1 MICPCIIYIFLLI
14 IICFIITLV
23 LYYFSKL
30 KKKESYYS
38 TLPEDEYSLNN
49 DRVISGT
56 VYSSYD
62 VAREDPGIGWVL

>member
-14 IICFIITLV
+14 IICFITLV
-23 LYYFSKL
+23 LQYYFSKL

-38 TLPEDEYSLNN
+38 TLPEEDYLKNN
-49 DRVISGT
+49 DRVIAGT

-62 VAREDPGIGWVL
+62 VAREDPGLGWVL